1 MSTFLSTLE
10 TLGMEHRALVN
21 ELEDTFPPITPSP
34 EDTIEKIMYRSGQ
47 RSVVE
52 WLLNRL
58 ENSHG

>member
-1 MSTFLSTLE
+1 MSTYLSTLE

-21 ELEDTFPPITPSP
+21 ELEENFPPITPSP

-58 ENSHG
+58 ENNHG